1 MAMALVLARRL
12 LLAAVLAGFGTAS
25 LSTAAFSAYP
35 DRPIRWILSHPPGG
49 SADVIARLMQ
59 PKLEKILGQPL
70 IIENRAG
77 AGGIIAMDAL
87 SKSKPDGYTI
97 GMGASGSLAT
107 SPALGETVPYD
118 PLKSFQPIAAV
129 SGQPFML
136 AVPGDSPIKTI
147 ARCDRY
153 GETRQFQADDRPRRR
168 DHASHRGA
176 VQLCDRAEAS
186 RW

>member
-1 MAMALVLARRL
+1 MANVRRF
-12 LLAAVLAGFGTAS
+12 LLAAAVAGVGISAA
-25 LSTAAFSAYP
+25 STAAFSAFP
-35 DRPIRWILSHPPGG
+35 DRPIRFILSHPPGG

-59 PKLEKILGQPL
+59 PKLEKLLGQPL

-118 PLKSFQPIAAV
+118 PLKSFAPIADTNTSDTPPNDLSGARV
-129 SGQPFML
+129 SQAFSILSIFASMSFGVVAIVKLPLYAPSARFE
-136 AVPGDSPIKTI
+136 PGRTGCIP
-147 ARCDRY
+147 AQ
-153 GETRQFQADDRPRRR
+153 G
-168 DHASHRGA
+168 G
-176 VQLCDRAEAS
+176 
-186 RW
+186 

>member
-1 MAMALVLARRL
+1 
-12 LLAAVLAGFGTAS
+12 
-25 LSTAAFSAYP
+25 
-35 DRPIRWILSHPPGG
+35 
-49 SADVIARLMQ
+49 MQ

-136 AVPGDSPIKTI
+136 AVPGDSPLKTI
-147 ARCDRY
+147 ARCDRHR
-153 GETRQFQADDRPRRR
+153 EARQFQTDDRARRR

-176 VQLCDRAEAS
+176 VQLCDRAQAS

>member
-1 MAMALVLARRL
+1 M
-12 LLAAVLAGFGTAS
+12 LAGLATSAF
-25 LSTAAFSAYP
+25 STAAFSAYP

-118 PLKSFQPIAAV
+118 PLKSFAPIAGGVGPAV
-129 SGQPFML
+129 HAGGAGRFSDQ
-136 AVPGDSPIKTI
+136 DI
-147 ARCDRY
+147 ARRDRY
-153 GETRQFQADDRPRRR
+153 GEARQFQAHHRARRR

-176 VQLCDRAEAS
+176 VQLCDRAQAS

>member
-1 MAMALVLARRL
+1 MTLVRRFVMAVM
-12 LLAAVLAGFGTAS
+12 LAGLATSAF
-25 LSTAAFSAYP
+25 STAAFSAYP

-107 SPALGETVPYD
+107 SPRSAKPC
-118 PLKSFQPIAAV
+118 P
-129 SGQPFML
+129 
-136 AVPGDSPIKTI
+136 TI
-147 ARCDRY
+147 R
-153 GETRQFQADDRPRRR
+153 
-168 DHASHRGA
+168 
-176 VQLCDRAEAS
+176 
-186 RW
+186 